1 MLINHKHILNYS
13 YIFHLLALNTY
24 FWIQLNRLS
33 ESNSMR
39 TSLKDIAQKLHVSK
53 TTVSWVLSGKG
64 YEKGISPSTQ
74 EKIRTCAKEMNY
86 HPNLLARSLNTG
98 LSGTIGLILP
108 DISDS
113 FYSQMAKEIEIE
125 VEKQGYSLM
134 ITSSGSEKERE
145 ERMIDLFRA
154 RQVDGIIIA
163 PTKYSPTKIIQMKDE
178 GYPFV
183 TFDRY
188 FPELKIPYVII
199 DNEESSYQL
208 VNHLIQKGN
217 QKIAI
222 ITTNSYLK
230 TMSMRY
236 DGYKRALENYQIP
249 IETNLYGEVSF
260 KNYQNNIVEVLERII
275 REVPDVNGFFFT
287 THILALE
294 AFQYFHE
301 KGIPFNQKYGLAC
314 IHDIP
319 TFRVLAPQIHT
330 ARMPV
335 EEMSQKLVN
344 ILTSQIKQKQE
355 KIEVLEIQS
364 CQLSCSIT
372 FRD

>member
-1 MLINHKHILNYS
+1 
-13 YIFHLLALNTY
+13 
-24 FWIQLNRLS
+24 
-33 ESNSMR
+33 
-39 TSLKDIAQKLHVSK
+39 
-53 TTVSWVLSGKG
+53 
-64 YEKGISPSTQ
+64 
-74 EKIRTCAKEMNY
+74 
-86 HPNLLARSLNTG
+86 
-98 LSGTIGLILP
+98 
-108 DISDS
+108 
-113 FYSQMAKEIEIE
+113 MAKMIEIE
-125 VEKQGYSLM
+125 AEKHGYSLM

-163 PTKYSPTKIIQMKDE
+163 PTKHSPSKIIQMKDE

-236 DGYKRALENYQIP
+236 EGYKRALESNQI
-249 IETNLYGEVSF
+249 IVDTKLYGEVSF

-275 REVPDVNGFFFT
+275 REVPDINGFFFT
-287 THILALE
+287 THIL
-294 AFQYFHE
+294 Y
-301 KGIPFNQKYGLAC
+301 I
-314 IHDIP
+314 
-319 TFRVLAPQIHT
+319 
-330 ARMPV
+330 
-335 EEMSQKLVN
+335 
-344 ILTSQIKQKQE
+344 
-355 KIEVLEIQS
+355 
-364 CQLSCSIT
+364 
-372 FRD
+372 

>member
-1 MLINHKHILNYS
+1 
-13 YIFHLLALNTY
+13 
-24 FWIQLNRLS
+24 
-33 ESNSMR
+33 MR
-39 TSLKDIAQKLHVSK
+39 ISLKDIANKLELSK

-64 YEKGISPSTQ
+64 DEKGISATTQ
-74 EKIRTCAKEMNY
+74 EKIFAYAKEVNY
-86 HPNLLARSLNTG
+86 QPNLLARSLHTG
-98 LSGTIGLILP
+98 LSGTIGLVIP

-125 VEKQGYSLM
+125 AEKQGYSLM

-163 PTKYSPTKIIQMKDE
+163 PTKQSSGKIIQMLDE
-178 GYPFV
+178 HYPFV

-188 FPELKIPYVII
+188 FPELNTDYVVI
-199 DNEESSYQL
+199 DNEESSYTL
-208 VNHLIQKGN
+208 VNHLIQKGHR
-217 QKIAI
+217 KIAL

-230 TMSMRY
+230 TMTMRRE
-236 DGYKRALENYQIP
+236 GYERAFTENRLSLDP
-249 IETNLYGEVSF
+249 NLYGEVCF
-260 KNYQNNIVEVLERII
+260 KDYQNNIVNVLKEIV
-275 REVPDVNGFFFT
+275 EKVPDVSAFFFT

-294 AFQYFHE
+294 AFQFFYQNHISINE
-301 KGIPFNQKYGLAC
+301 KNYGLAC

-319 TFRVLAPQIHT
+319 EFRVLTPKINT

-335 EEMSQKLVN
+335 EKMGKEAVKMLVHK
-344 ILTSQIKQKQE
+344 IECKQKKIKLDNIQTE
-355 KIEVLEIQS
+355 KLP
-364 CQLSCSIT
+364 CLIT